1 MTHRS
6 RSALKGRVA
15 TVAATSVGLAL
26 VGSMAVAPSAFA
38 KTTSHKATHHVTVS
52 KKKAVKT
59 VAKTKKGHSGTIMV
73 GGPLAGGQGMG
84 EGEGMGGGFGHH
96 MHDGLVGTVSAVSS
110 TSITLSGP
118 NGNSQTFAVDPA
130 VTVTE
135 NGVTSAIGNVAVNQ
149 RVALTL
155 STTVSNDVTAITVA
169 PAALEGTVVSVGTNS
184 FVISDEAGFY
194 RTVNT
199 SASTTYTNAGATA
212 TSSVVA
218 VGATVMVQGE
228 VDQTDH
234 TSLDALS
241 VNAGTSTQ
249 GMPVGSNPGMPMGG
263 GFGDN

>member
-6 RSALKGRVA
+6 LNSLKGRVGV
-15 TVAATSVGLAL
+15 VAATSVGLAL

-38 KTTSHKATHHVTVS
+38 KTTSHKATHHVIT
-52 KKKAVKT
+52 KKRDVKT
-59 VAKTKKGHSGTIMV
+59 VAKNKKSHSGTIMV
-73 GGPLAGGQGMG
+73 GGPLAGGSGMG
-84 EGEGMGGGFGHH
+84 EGEGFGHH
-96 MHDGLVGTVSAVSS
+96 MGEGLVGTVSAVSS
-110 TSITLSGP
+110 TSITLSEP
-118 NGNSQTFAVDPA
+118 NGSSNTFAVDPS

-135 NGVTSAIGNVAVNQ
+135 NGVTSAMGSVAVNQ

-155 STTVSNDVTAITVA
+155 STTVSNDVTGIAIA
-169 PAALEGTVVSVGTNS
+169 PAGLEGTVVSVGTNS

-241 VNAGTSTQ
+241 VNAGSAT
-249 GMPVGSNPGMPMGG
+249 VGVPMGG
-263 GFGDN
+263 GQGGFGGGQGGFGGGDH